1 MMCPALR
8 AVGQVADFSFRVL
21 GAAALA
27 LNRKLSLPV
36 SRMWQWWVSRSSS
49 AVVILASPNTPA
61 GVAAGYAKAGRDRIE
76 KDPDQ
81 RVQDASKLVFSKFAE
96 FQSVRQVHIWLR
108 DEGIA
113 LPVKSHKAGEGRG
126 IVWKL
131 PLYNTVHN
139 ILTNPVYAGAYAF

>member
-49 AVVILASPNTPA
+49 AVVILASPNRSDCPHFRRA
-61 GVAAGYAKAGRDRIE
+61 HIRNYSAVDKLDDIILALSHDVWQAVGMKRDGRSFDHR
-76 KDPDQ
+76 
-81 RVQDASKLVFSKFAE
+81 
-96 FQSVRQVHIWLR
+96 
-108 DEGIA
+108 
-113 LPVKSHKAGEGRG
+113 
-126 IVWKL
+126 
-131 PLYNTVHN
+131 
-139 ILTNPVYAGAYAF
+139 